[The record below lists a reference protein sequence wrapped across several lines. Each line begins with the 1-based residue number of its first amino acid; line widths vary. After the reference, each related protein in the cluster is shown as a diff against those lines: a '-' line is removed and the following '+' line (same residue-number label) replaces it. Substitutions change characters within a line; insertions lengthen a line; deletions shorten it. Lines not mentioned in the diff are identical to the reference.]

1 MWARKTLIAV
11 AGTVA
16 MSGIFA
22 SAVWAEEPS
31 TYATL
36 CASCHG
42 QAGRA
47 DSPVGRALKIPS
59 FEGASFTREQLEK
72 VLRESQSHAGLAAK
86 LGEGDLDGLV
96 ETLNALA
103 ARS

>member
-1 MWARKTLIAV
+1 MWLRKTLMMFAL
-11 AGTVA
+11 TLA
-16 MSGIFA
+16 MSGVFVSFA
-22 SAVWAEEPS
+22 RAEEPS

-42 QAGRA
+42 ASGRA
-47 DSPVGRALKIPS
+47 DTPVGRALKIPS
-59 FEGASFTREQLEK
+59 FEGARFTRAQIETL
-72 VLRESQSHAGLAAK
+72 LRESQSHSGLAAK

-103 ARS
+103 ADS

>member
-1 MWARKTLIAV
+1 MWALKTLIAV
-11 AGTVA
+11 VGTVA

-22 SAVWAEEPS
+22 SAVGAEEPS
-31 TYATL
+31 TYARL

-42 QAGRA
+42 PDGRA
-47 DSPVGRALKIPS
+47 ETPVGRALKIPS
-59 FEGASFTREQLEK
+59 FEGASYTREQLEK
-72 VLRESQSHAGLAAK
+72 LLRESRSHAGLAAK

-103 ARS
+103 GRP